1 MNVLAK
7 KDMLAAI
14 EQLELKN
21 PMGIKTNKYVE
32 SLVEKYQQNVEKK
45 TRKRRM
51 TRHSKHALSASDV
64 KLQVPASLL
73 ENAMAE
79 MRKGAPNE

>member
-21 PMGIKTNKYVE
+21 SIGIKTNKYVDT
-32 SLVEKYQQNVEKK
+32 LVEKHSQNVEKR

-51 TRHSKHALSASDV
+51 TRHSKHAMSTNDV
-64 KLQVPASLL
+64 NLQVPSALL
-73 ENAMAE
+73 QAAISEINA
-79 MRKGAPNE
+79 

>member
-1 MNVLAK
+1 MNVLTK

-32 SLVEKYQQNVEKK
+32 GLVEKYSQNVEKK
-45 TRKRRM
+45 GRKRRM
-51 TRHSKHALSASDV
+51 TRHSKHSMSTNDV
-64 KLQVPASLL
+64 NLQIPASLL
-73 ENAMAE
+73 QAAVKEINA
-79 MRKGAPNE
+79 

>member
-7 KDMLAAI
+7 KDMLGAI

-21 PMGIKTNKYVE
+21 QLGIKTNKYVDA
-32 SLVEKYQQNVEKK
+32 LVEKYAQNVEKR

-51 TRHSKHALSASDV
+51 TRHNKHAMSANDV
-64 KLQVPASLL
+64 NLQVPPSLL
-73 ENAMAE
+73 QAVMAE
-79 MRKGAPNE
+79 NNA